1 MKQSSPR
8 VKSSPDVPLLKI
20 SALII
25 GALTAAAIV
34 VQVWLQGAGYFLTII
49 GTLK

>member
-8 VKSSPDVPLLKI
+8 AKSPTDVPLLKI
-20 SALII
+20 CALII
-25 GALTAAAIV
+25 GALTAAASM